1 MSDNP
6 IYSRYLQIA
15 LKVLAVLCG
24 LALLFAAAQSQVIGL
39 DGNGLLQFF
48 QSQIQNPV
56 QFKLLVGLTFLVAGI
71 FFPMPQKSGARY
83 SGPKDLQHD
92 AYKLYLVT
100 KYNIERNTVLNQLIC
115 RNKVFVSLE
124 EALSYAHSLECPPIY
139 PNHKT
144 PDLDLL
150 KHSFS
155 KSASELQK
163 VAHTPSP
170 ENTSHT
176 GGQESRNPLPITM
189 MIGSLLYVIV
199 LGGMFYAL
207 SQNIVGPE
215 IAEAPKAPEL
225 QSPVEANASNPN
237 ASAEASSSDAAP
249 AELTAQTVAINE
261 RWLGV
266 WVAEGGTQRLS
277 ITSTAV
283 KYGNDEFLWVGA
295 RPKGV
300 VKCCPAFYEGST
312 NKAELLTRMQAQQAL
327 LETPTIDSQKTA
339 ALVNNLGQGNFKKI
353 VLADPFLRKYFFIYD
368 QNYVYR
374 IGRDVGDKT
383 AFVFEQFKR
392 QE

>member
-1 MSDNP
+1 VQDNS

-15 LKVLAVLCG
+15 LKVIAVLCG
-24 LALLFAAAQSQVIGL
+24 FALLFAAAQSQGIGL
-39 DGNGLLQFF
+39 NGNELLQFIL
-48 QSQIQNPV
+48 SQIQNPV
-56 QFKLLVGLTFLVAGI
+56 QLKLLVGLAFLVAGI
-71 FFPMPQKSGARY
+71 FFPMPQKSGTKY

-100 KYNIERNTVLNQLIC
+100 KYNIERNAVLNQLVC
-115 RNKVFVSLE
+115 RNDLFASLE
-124 EALSYAHSLECPPIY
+124 GALSYAHSLECPPQL
-139 PNHKT
+139 PSHKA
-144 PDLDLL
+144 PSLDSLRD
-150 KHSFS
+150 SFS
-155 KSASELQK
+155 ETTSELAK

-170 ENTSHT
+170 ENTSRT
-176 GGQESRNPLPITM
+176 AGQESRNSLPITM
-189 MIGSLLYVIV
+189 MIGSLLYLIV

-207 SQNIVGPE
+207 SQNIAGPE
-215 IAEAPKAPEL
+215 IAEVPIAPAQ
-225 QSPVEANASNPN
+225 QSAVETNSSNPN
-237 ASAEASSSDAAP
+237 ASTEASGSAAAP
-249 AELTAQTVAINE
+249 AEPTTQTVAINE

-266 WVAEGGTQRLS
+266 WVAEGGAQKLS
-277 ITSTAV
+277 ITSAAV
-283 KYGNDEFLWVGA
+283 KYGNDEFVWVGA

-383 AFVFEQFKR
+383 AFIFEQFKR

>member
-1 MSDNP
+1 VSDNP
-6 IYSRYLQIA
+6 IYSRYLKIA

-39 DGNGLLQFF
+39 DGDGLLKFF

-100 KYNIERNTVLNQLIC
+100 KYNIERNAVLNQLVC
-115 RNKVFVSLE
+115 RNDLFASLE
-124 EALSYAHSLECPPIY
+124 GALSYAHSLECPPQL
-139 PNHKT
+139 PSHKA
-144 PDLDLL
+144 PSLDSLRD
-150 KHSFS
+150 SFS
-155 KSASELQK
+155 ETTSELAK
-163 VAHTPSP
+163 VAQTPSP
-170 ENTSHT
+170 ENTSRTAGH
-176 GGQESRNPLPITM
+176 ESRNSLPITM
-189 MIGSLLYVIV
+189 MIGSLLYLIV

-215 IAEAPKAPEL
+215 IAQAPKAPEL
-225 QSPVEANASNPN
+225 QSPVESSNPN

-249 AELTAQTVAINE
+249 AELNTQTVAINE

-266 WVAEGGTQRLS
+266 WVAEGGAQKLS

>member
-1 MSDNP
+1 MQDNS

-15 LKVLAVLCG
+15 LKVIAVLCG
-24 LALLFAAAQSQVIGL
+24 FALLFAAAQSQGIGL
-39 DGNGLLQFF
+39 NGNELLQFIL
-48 QSQIQNPV
+48 SQIQNPV
-56 QFKLLVGLTFLVAGI
+56 QLNLLVGLAFLVAGI
-71 FFPMPQKSGARY
+71 FFPMPQKSGTKY

-100 KYNIERNTVLNQLIC
+100 KYNIERNAVLNQLVC
-115 RNKVFVSLE
+115 RNDLFASLE
-124 EALSYAHSLECPPIY
+124 GALSYAHALECPTQPSSR
-139 PNHKT
+139 KT
-144 PDLDLL
+144 PSLDAL
-150 KHSFS
+150 KDSFS
-155 KSASELQK
+155 ETNSELAK
-163 VAHTPSP
+163 VTHPPSP
-170 ENTSHT
+170 ENTSRT
-176 GGQESRNPLPITM
+176 VGQESRKPLPIAM
-189 MIGSLLYVIV
+189 MLGSLLYLIV

-207 SQNIVGPE
+207 SQNIAGPE
-215 IAEAPKAPEL
+215 IAEVPIAPAQ
-225 QSPVEANASNPN
+225 QSVVETNSSNPN
-237 ASAEASSSDAAP
+237 ASTEASGSAAAP
-249 AELTAQTVAINE
+249 AEPTTQTVAINE

-266 WVAEGGTQRLS
+266 WVAEGGAQKLS
-277 ITSTAV
+277 ITSAAV
-283 KYGNDEFLWVGA
+283 KYGNDEFVWVGA

-383 AFVFEQFKR
+383 AFIFEQFKR

>member
-1 MSDNP
+1 VSDNL
-6 IYSRYLQIA
+6 IYSRYLKIA
-15 LKVLAVLCG
+15 LKVIAVLCG
-24 LALLFAAAQSQVIGL
+24 FTLLFAAAQSQGIEL
-39 DGNGLLQFF
+39 DGNGLLQFIL
-48 QSQIQNPV
+48 SQIQNPV
-56 QFKLLVGLTFLVAGI
+56 QFKLLVGLAFLVAGI
-71 FFPMPQKSGARY
+71 FFPMPQKSDARL
-83 SGPKDLQHD
+83 SGPKDLQSD
-92 AYKLYLVT
+92 VYRLYLVN
-100 KYNIERNTVLNQLIC
+100 KYNVERNTVLNQLVC
-115 RNKVFVSLE
+115 RNKVFASLD
-124 EALSYAHSLECPPIY
+124 EALSYAHSLECPPQY
-139 PNHKT
+139 PSHKT

-155 KSASELQK
+155 KTASELEK

-189 MIGSLLYVIV
+189 MIGTLLYVIV

-225 QSPVEANASNPN
+225 QRPVEANSSNPN
-237 ASAEASSSDAAP
+237 ASAEASSSDAATP
-249 AELTAQTVAINE
+249 ELSTQAIAINE

-266 WVAEGGTQRLS
+266 WVAEGGAQKLS
-277 ITSTAV
+277 ITSAAV

>member
-6 IYSRYLQIA
+6 IYSRNLQIA

-39 DGNGLLQFF
+39 DGDALLQFF

-71 FFPMPQKSGARY
+71 FFPMPQKSDARL
-83 SGPKDLQHD
+83 SGPKDLQSD
-92 AYKLYLVT
+92 AYRLYLVN
-100 KYNIERNTVLNQLIC
+100 KYNVERNAVLNQLVC
-115 RNKVFVSLE
+115 RNKVFASLE
-124 EALSYAHSLECPPIY
+124 EALSYAHSLECPTQHPS
-139 PNHKT
+139 HKA
-144 PDLDLL
+144 PSLDSLRD
-150 KHSFS
+150 SFS
-155 KSASELQK
+155 ETTSELAK
-163 VAHTPSP
+163 VAQTPSP
-170 ENTSHT
+170 ENTSRTAGH
-176 GGQESRNPLPITM
+176 ESRNPLSITM
-189 MIGSLLYVIV
+189 MMGSLLYLIV

-207 SQNIVGPE
+207 SQNIVGTE
-215 IAEAPKAPEL
+215 ITEALKAPEL
-225 QSPVEANASNPN
+225 QTPVEANASNPN

-249 AELTAQTVAINE
+249 AELITQTVAINE

-266 WVAEGGTQRLS
+266 WVAEGGAQKLS

>member
-1 MSDNP
+1 VSDNL
-6 IYSRYLQIA
+6 IYSRYLKIA
-15 LKVLAVLCG
+15 LKVIAVLCG
-24 LALLFAAAQSQVIGL
+24 FTLLFAAAQSQGIEL
-39 DGNGLLQFF
+39 DGNGLLQFIL
-48 QSQIQNPV
+48 SQIQNPV
-56 QFKLLVGLTFLVAGI
+56 QFKLLVGLAFLVAGI
-71 FFPMPQKSGARY
+71 FFPMPQKSDARL
-83 SGPKDLQHD
+83 SGPKDLQSD
-92 AYKLYLVT
+92 VYRLYLVN
-100 KYNIERNTVLNQLIC
+100 KYNVERNTVLNQLVC
-115 RNKVFVSLE
+115 RNKVFASLD
-124 EALSYAHSLECPPIY
+124 EALSYAHSLECPPQY
-139 PNHKT
+139 PSHKT

-155 KSASELQK
+155 KTASELEK

-189 MIGSLLYVIV
+189 IIGTLLYVIV

-225 QSPVEANASNPN
+225 QRPVEANSSNPN
-237 ASAEASSSDAAP
+237 ASAEASSSDAATP
-249 AELTAQTVAINE
+249 ELSTQAIAINE

-266 WVAEGGTQRLS
+266 WVAEGGAQKLS
-277 ITSTAV
+277 ITSAAV

>member
-15 LKVLAVLCG
+15 LKVVAVLCG

-39 DGNGLLQFF
+39 DSEGLLQFF
-48 QSQIQNPV
+48 LSQIQNPV
-56 QFKLLVGLTFLVAGI
+56 QFKLLVGLAFLVVGI
-71 FFPMPQKSGARY
+71 FSPMPQKSSARL
-83 SGPKDLQHD
+83 SGPKDLQSS
-92 AYKLYLVT
+92 AYRLYLVN
-100 KYNIERNTVLNQLIC
+100 KYKVERNAVLNQLVC
-115 RNKVFVSLE
+115 RNTVFASLE
-124 EALSYAHSLECPPIY
+124 EALSYTHSLECPPQH
-139 PNHKT
+139 PSHKA
-144 PDLDLL
+144 PSLDSL
-150 KHSFS
+150 KDSFS
-155 KSASELQK
+155 ETASELAK
-163 VAHTPSP
+163 VAHTQSP
-170 ENTSHT
+170 QNTSLKV
-176 GGQESRNPLPITM
+176 GQESRNPLPITM
-189 MIGSLLYVIV
+189 IIGPMLYLIV

-207 SQNIVGPE
+207 SQNIAGPE
-215 IAEAPKAPEL
+215 IAQAPKAPEI
-225 QSPVEANASNPN
+225 QSPVESNSSNPN
-237 ASAEASSSDAAP
+237 ASAEAPSSDAAP
-249 AELTAQTVAINE
+249 TELTTQTVAINE

-266 WVAEGGTQRLS
+266 WVADGSAQKLS

-300 VKCCPAFYEGST
+300 VRCCPAFYEGST

-327 LETPTIDSQKTA
+327 LETPTIDSQKIA

-374 IGRDVGDKT
+374 IGRDVGDKS
-383 AFVFEQFKR
+383 AFIFEQFKR